1 MFAVIRFADGARML
15 VRQESLRNFEPI
27 PPTTDAFPDSYF
39 EGAWLRGDA
48 YELKTNPDTITFS
61 NFTDLLLLGTHAR
74 IGSVQTLRSHSKPS
88 VTTGP
93 SIGSQTVTSAAP
105 DTTTTDIHSTSEWWT
120 TSERL
125 PAGHP
130 LRIYHALNHSSATR
144 ALLQKPNQ
152 LSRIF
157 DQTPIF
163 LTETRT
169 RNAAWLSRLRSSVN
183 VSVCVEHL
191 IPFEA
196 TVHWFA
202 NRNPV
207 AGRPPPS
214 VIRGEDLI
222 HLQPVVPYPYLG
234 CTARDIWY
242 LQLQESDVMYDL
254 QAYDCPEQLVYDW
267 LTNNQSGLAAAQVP
281 FDHND
286 FSSSTSAHL
295 ITSPSTEELKGT
307 SAEVNISQP
316 EPTSIKTNNSEVVLK
331 TTPFW
336 AQRTLLRTTDRRSR
350 VISSPKHRLTHSE
363 MISWTNQ
370 QHSLEVT
377 LSDIETDD
385 DDDSEEVVAK
395 KGAGVKTS
403 SKISGKQGACNK
415 SDDLKDVTEEAKQE
429 EDATVNSKSKR
440 STRDTKRQDSIQS
453 DPHVVD
459 GEVNLKTTTSDS
471 GCDEDVASTACR
483 KRTRK
488 STKAIVQ
495 TRKAQLPKLVPGA
508 WVAVGLHVTQT
519 EYDVRWQ
526 DGSLERGIKCAD
538 LLPVYFNIDE
548 HDFFPGTLVSLKS
561 SKETGSTV
569 TSAEAKEISSGD
581 GSAINE
587 SNELTELHE
596 PSSVELPRNYGLV
609 LKTNPKDRTCL
620 VQWFKT
626 ETTDDKTSQQLLP
639 LGEPEEAGVYELTAE
654 SDRQLNYGDIL
665 LVHTS
670 GDTDHTTVPA
680 GYVEDIFPETGKLLI
695 HWVDGTKTEVLR
707 SECLFPLDALLDD
720 DEWSSDESDEFELDE
735 LTSESDSEWETV
747 TNASDDE
754 STTVETHPDPE
765 VEIEGT
771 IPYEQA
777 VRQTADKVLQAYLR
791 SEAARRLFSDR
802 RTFVFWILRRFVA
815 VPDEL
820 DPVVDQLGTLLA
832 AVAVSPNYSIPGDLK
847 TPDTPSVTKLV
858 LTNEHDVLG
867 DTSTTTTGEIKSM
880 VGELLSPAKA
890 WDYTEEAEAINVIDK
905 LHSIRELMQEAFH
918 LVSDY
923 RFKKM
928 YSKCNHRELFS
939 EKHVE
944 GILKSIEIDAGLSN
958 HLTLRLDT
966 GASKEKGSTEVNEIV
981 SCEETASC
989 TGHYGDLSAD
999 THSLIPDQHTLRPE
1013 ILMAMRLSQMKVLI
1027 VPDSTKPFT
1036 STDENWRNRIHY
1048 CMAKQDTDADDA
1060 KAYMI
1065 VSSTLFTQLTRYLTT
1080 VHKRLIEQL
1089 TDFGEYAL
1097 AWLGEVAPSVADK
1110 ARSYAAVDEL
1120 EQLEQLNVAN
1130 EETPKLLTDV
1140 PKNECFVSE
1149 TTESS
1154 AGGSNTER
1162 QNSDVSGSLNAGKT
1176 RRDSQ
1181 PGLTV
1186 DAIPTEYR
1194 GEFIMEDFAPTS
1206 HRFYKTVSEN
1216 LPRSFYKAWKR
1227 DNALLSTSLPRGIIV
1242 KAFADRMDLYSL
1254 LIVGPA
1260 GTPYE
1265 HGLFLFDIQLPSRY
1279 PSVPPQVHYYSF
1291 ASERVNPNLY
1301 VEGHVCL
1308 SLLGTWAGV
1317 DSENWSAENSNLLQL
1332 VVSLQ
1337 GLILN
1342 SQPYFNEAGFDRCRG
1357 TAEALE
1363 RSRVYNE
1370 SVVATLVQSMVNLLR
1385 NPLPVFRNEIIQHCQ
1400 LFADAYVSL
1409 LDFWT
1414 TLDEAEYNRLTECAS
1429 SQNDQSNSREPRRS
1443 LPDFPLAPVSKGLQI
1458 SVRRHRATFQR
1469 LVEASKQTIAS

>member
-1 MFAVIRFADGARML
+1 IKVSWTSLLTGEEYVPGTCPVPISVPPAQLGILERDHVLGEAVKHAKRETVGTVVNLRIQACAELLSYGRVLLNLDCSRLRSVIPWTSRTNENHVIWRGWLGRVVACHMFAVIRFADGARML
-15 VRQESLRNFEPI
+15 VRQECLRNFQPI
-27 PPTTDAFPDSYF
+27 PPTTDAFPDPYF

-48 YELKTNPDTITFS
+48 YDLKTNPDTTNFS
-61 NFTDLLLLGTHAR
+61 NFTDLLILGTHAR
-74 IGSVQTLRSHSKPS
+74 IGSIQTLRSHSKPS
-88 VTTGP
+88 ATVDQSTGLK
-93 SIGSQTVTSAAP
+93 TVTSATLATATGI
-105 DTTTTDIHSTSEWWT
+105 DSTPELWA
-120 TSERL
+120 TSGRL

-130 LRIYHALNHSSATR
+130 LRIYQALNHSSATR
-144 ALLQKPNQ
+144 ALFQKPDQ

-157 DQTPIF
+157 DHTPIF
-163 LTETRT
+163 LIETRT

-183 VSVCVEHL
+183 VSVYIEHL

-214 VIRGEDLI
+214 VIRGEDLV

-254 QAYDCPEQLVYDW
+254 QTYDCPEKLVYDW
-267 LTNNQSGLAAAQVP
+267 LTDNQSGLAAAQVP
-281 FDHND
+281 FDDNCL
-286 FSSSTSAHL
+286 SSSTTADL
-295 ITSPSTEELKGT
+295 ITSPSIEELKGNSTEIT
-307 SAEVNISQP
+307 SCQS
-316 EPTSIKTNNSEVVLK
+316 EPTSIKPTDSEVILK

-336 AQRTLLRTTDRRSR
+336 AQRTLFRSTDRRSR
-350 VISSPKHRLTHSE
+350 VISNPKHRLTHSE

-370 QHSLEVT
+370 QHSLEIS
-377 LSDIETDD
+377 LSDSEGDD
-385 DDDSEEVVAK
+385 DGNTEEEAAGK
-395 KGAGVKTS
+395 KEAGLKTG
-403 SKISGKQGACNK
+403 SKIPRKRGSSGK
-415 SDDLKDVTEEAKQE
+415 SDNLKDVIEEAGQA
-429 EDATVNSKSKR
+429 DNATVNSKSKR
-440 STRDTKRQDSIQS
+440 NTPKTKSYDSIHS
-453 DPHVVD
+453 DPHVVN
-459 GEVNLKTTTSDS
+459 GEVELKTTTSNS
-471 GCDEDVASTACR
+471 RPDEDVASIACD

-488 STKAIVQ
+488 SARAVVQ
-495 TRKAQLPKLVPGA
+495 TRKSQLPKLVPGA

-526 DGSLERGIKCAD
+526 DGSLERGINCAD

-561 SKETGSTV
+561 SKETGSTM
-569 TSAEAKEISSGD
+569 TPAETKTISPSD
-581 GSAINE
+581 GSTTSE
-587 SNELTELHE
+587 SNECSELRE

-609 LKTNPKDRTCL
+609 LKTNPKERTCL
-620 VQWFKT
+620 VQWFKM
-626 ETTDDKTSQQLLP
+626 ETADDKTSQQLLP

-654 SDRQLNYGDIL
+654 SDRQLNYGDVL

-670 GDTDHTTVPA
+670 GDSDHTTIPA

-747 TNASDDE
+747 SNASDDE
-754 STTVETHPDPE
+754 STTVEADPDPE

-815 VPDEL
+815 VPNEL

-832 AVAVSPNYSIPGDLK
+832 AAAVSPNYSIPGDPK

-858 LTNEHDVLG
+858 LMDEHDELG
-867 DTSTTTTGEIKSM
+867 DTNTTVAGGNKSM

-890 WDYTEEAEAINVIDK
+890 WDYTEEVEAINVIDK

-923 RFKKM
+923 RIKKM

-958 HLTLRLDT
+958 HLTLRSDT
-966 GASKEKGSTEVNEIV
+966 GASKEKGNTEVNGTV
-981 SCEETASC
+981 SCEETAPYAGYNNEISS
-989 TGHYGDLSAD
+989 DA
-999 THSLIPDQHTLRPE
+999 HSLIPDQHILRPE
-1013 ILMAMRLSQMKVLI
+1013 ILMAMRLSQMSIFPRIFPFPINACLFELRVLLYILTVQCSLCITEVLI

-1048 CMAKQDTDADDA
+1048 CMAKQDEDTTDA

-1097 AWLGEVAPSVADK
+1097 AWLGEVAPNVADK

-1120 EQLEQLNVAN
+1120 DQLEQLTEIDGGMPTV
-1130 EETPKLLTDV
+1130 LTDTS
-1140 PKNECFVSE
+1140 KNGSFVSE
-1149 TTESS
+1149 ATESS
-1154 AGGSNTER
+1154 AGESNTGR
-1162 QNSDVSGSLNAGKT
+1162 QKSDTSSSLNVGKT

-1181 PGLTV
+1181 PGLAV
-1186 DAIPTEYR
+1186 DAIPMEYR

-1216 LPRSFYKAWKR
+1216 LPKSFYRAWKR
-1227 DNALLSTSLPRGIIV
+1227 D
-1242 KAFADRMDLYSL
+1242 
-1254 LIVGPA
+1254 
-1260 GTPYE
+1260 
-1265 HGLFLFDIQLPSRY
+1265 
-1279 PSVPPQVHYYSF
+1279 
-1291 ASERVNPNLY
+1291 
-1301 VEGHVCL
+1301 
-1308 SLLGTWAGV
+1308 
-1317 DSENWSAENSNLLQL
+1317 
-1332 VVSLQ
+1332 
-1337 GLILN
+1337 
-1342 SQPYFNEAGFDRCRG
+1342 
-1357 TAEALE
+1357 
-1363 RSRVYNE
+1363 
-1370 SVVATLVQSMVNLLR
+1370 
-1385 NPLPVFRNEIIQHCQ
+1385 
-1400 LFADAYVSL
+1400 
-1409 LDFWT
+1409 
-1414 TLDEAEYNRLTECAS
+1414 
-1429 SQNDQSNSREPRRS
+1429 
-1443 LPDFPLAPVSKGLQI
+1443 
-1458 SVRRHRATFQR
+1458 
-1469 LVEASKQTIAS
+1469 